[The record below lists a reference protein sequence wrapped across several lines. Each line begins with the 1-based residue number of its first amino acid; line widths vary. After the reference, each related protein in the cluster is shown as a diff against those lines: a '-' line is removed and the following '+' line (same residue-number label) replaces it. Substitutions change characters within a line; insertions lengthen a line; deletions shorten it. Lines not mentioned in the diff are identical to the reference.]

1 MFATLQDK
9 GWAMSNSAGTGTTY
23 PDFSLFEASVA
34 LTEEGLENW
43 EKVVEII
50 YSQVRYKGG
59 VVWCYVM
66 SCHVISCHVMS
77 CHVMSCHVMS
87 CHVMSCHVMSC
98 HIM

>member
-1 MFATLQDK
+1 MNNSIYLSYGILGHKGPGSVFATLQDK

-50 YSQVRYKGG
+50 YSQV
-59 VVWCYVM
+59 
-66 SCHVISCHVMS
+66 
-77 CHVMSCHVMS
+77 
-87 CHVMSCHVMSC
+87 
-98 HIM
+98 